1 MQRKEGLDEGVARW
15 EKVVSQRESS
25 ERMKKQ
31 QKERVS
37 RRGQELLDTSDN
49 VR

>member
-1 MQRKEGLDEGVARW
+1 MNLGVARW
-15 EKVVSQRESS
+15 EKGVSQRESG

-37 RRGQELLDTSDN
+37 GRGQELLDTSYN
-49 VR
+49 FR